1 MMRDRRNARILGIFY
16 ILAAVTSIIAV
27 ILYGPVLSEQWQM
40 AVANGLETKVLI
52 GVLNDLSLIV
62 TAVGTA
68 VMLFPYVRHWNEH
81 LALGYL
87 CFRFMEAVFIA
98 IGLVSIL
105 GLLQLSSYYDTT
117 NLASKINFEPIGLVL
132 QAIYRWTAM
141 LGPNFMLGIN
151 TSLYSYMLY
160 RTGYVPKPLAIF
172 GMVTAVMVLIA
183 GLLQMFGIIE
193 PYSAIKG
200 LMALPVGVYEMSLA
214 VWLIVKGFDGENL
227 AKLRVKIASSSKV
240 K

>member
-1 MMRDRRNARILGIFY
+1 M
-16 ILAAVTSIIAV
+16 TSAISHR
-27 ILYGPVLSEQWQM
+27 PVLSEQWQM
-40 AVANGLETKVLI
+40 SVANGSETKVLI
-52 GVLNDLSLIV
+52 GVLNDLLLIV

-68 VMLFPYVRHWNEH
+68 AMLFPYVRHWNEH

-98 IGLVSIL
+98 MGILSIL
-105 GLLQLSSYYDTT
+105 GLLRLSTYYSTAS
-117 NLASKINFEPIGLVL
+117 LANAASLEPIGLLL
-132 QAIYRWTAM
+132 QDIYRWTAM

-151 TSLYSYMLY
+151 TSLYSYLLY

-172 GMVTAVMVLIA
+172 GMITAVMVFIA
-183 GLLQMFGIIE
+183 GLLQMFGIIG

-214 VWLIVKGFDGENL
+214 VWLIVKGFHGENL
-227 AKLRVKIASSSKV
+227 AKLRVEVASSSIV